1 MKEKDLFEAMVND
14 WKADHEENENL
25 EIGEVYWDDDL
36 ESWAADAEDENS
48 TYLLSDDGTGN
59 VRLDYVG
66 TK

>member
-14 WKADHEENENL
+14 WKADHEESENL

-36 ESWAADAEDENS
+36 ESWAADAEDEKS